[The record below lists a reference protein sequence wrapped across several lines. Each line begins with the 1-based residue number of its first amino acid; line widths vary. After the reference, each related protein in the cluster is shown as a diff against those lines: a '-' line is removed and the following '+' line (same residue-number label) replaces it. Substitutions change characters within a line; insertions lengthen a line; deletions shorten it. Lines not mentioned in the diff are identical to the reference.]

1 MFKFLHVYRII
12 YARNKN
18 NSNFL
23 NKVLAIILLRCYNF
37 SIFISFSWEDAY
49 GKV

>member
-1 MFKFLHVYRII
+1 MYKSLPMYTAKI
-12 YARNKN
+12 

-23 NKVLAIILLRCYNF
+23 NKILAIILSRCYNF